1 MLLGHSDGA
10 SIALLYASRLPVAA
24 CIVLAPHV
32 MVEDV
37 SIKSIN
43 QAQITCF
50 LAAVN
55 KAAFVT
61 PKYWPDRIHSTSAI
75 DPVTDHPATAN
86 RQFAS
91 GAGLQRG
98 C

>member
-55 KAAFVT
+55 
-61 PKYWPDRIHSTSAI
+61 
-75 DPVTDHPATAN
+75 
-86 RQFAS
+86 
-91 GAGLQRG
+91 
-98 C
+98 

>member
-1 MLLGHSDGA
+1 MDNPPPPTTSKLPPDYLHREVWDVLPALLPHLGVRGPMLRGHSDGA

-24 CIVLAPHV
+24 CIVPAPHV

-43 QAQITCF
+43 QAQITRF

-55 KAAFVT
+55 
-61 PKYWPDRIHSTSAI
+61 
-75 DPVTDHPATAN
+75 
-86 RQFAS
+86 
-91 GAGLQRG
+91 
-98 C
+98 